1 MSDALRVINS
11 VTEMEELG
19 SRIGAKLK
27 AGDVILLR
35 GELGAGKTALTRGIG
50 SALGITDVSS
60 PTFVISRIYPGRI
73 PLVHVDAYRL
83 MGSELAAFD
92 DLDLDSRIP
101 RSITVV
107 EWGDGFVERIVDQF
121 ITVDIKLG
129 DSEEQRIVS
138 IEGIDS

>member
-11 VTEMEELG
+11 VEAMEDLG
-19 SRIGAKLK
+19 ARIGAKLK

-138 IEGIDS
+138 IEGIDL

>member
-11 VTEMEELG
+11 VEAMEDLG
-19 SRIGAKLK
+19 ARIGAKLK

-129 DSEEQRIVS
+129 ESEEQRIVS
-138 IEGIDS
+138 IEGIDL